1 MLKVAMQAA
10 GCGNGA
16 PAARSAWDASQTRE
30 SVRTCRG
37 HERFTRATEGG
48 QRAPAPEV
56 RIRALKKGEGGRERM
71 RGRER
76 QKEKDRERERDRETV
91 RGGESLLPDRARSY
105 SAKGGAAACQ
115 LTVVQVRAG
124 VRPSMCAG
132 EEDPN
137 GHLDTPLFP
146 PPTLPLISPALLDT
160 SWPAGG
166 GGPLRAAGPAPH
178 QGMEDR
184 AAW

>member
-124 VRPSMCAG
+124 VRPSIAPGGARRWKRRRWGQAPIQDIPRSSEYPSC
-132 EEDPN
+132 
-137 GHLDTPLFP
+137 
-146 PPTLPLISPALLDT
+146 SCRSLLLC
-160 SWPAGG
+160 P
-166 GGPLRAAGPAPH
+166 RAIQLG
-178 QGMEDR
+178 
-184 AAW
+184 

>member
-56 RIRALKKGEGGRERM
+56 RI
-71 RGRER
+71 ER

>member
-56 RIRALKKGEGGRERM
+56 H
-71 RGRER
+71 
-76 QKEKDRERERDRETV
+76 RERERDRETV

-137 GHLDTPLFP
+137 GHLDTPL
-146 PPTLPLISPALLDT
+146 LKGNWDT
-160 SWPAGG
+160 
-166 GGPLRAAGPAPH
+166 
-178 QGMEDR
+178 QIN
-184 AAW
+184 